1 MCNWEHG
8 CPEQNGRGAQ
18 RDDEHPRRPRI
29 LKAGVAMTH
38 LTIETVECPGCG
50 HSHTI
55 EVDTE
60 KAMKEAKEAFNRKHK
75 DCKKNQ

>member
-1 MCNWEHG
+1 
-8 CPEQNGRGAQ
+8 
-18 RDDEHPRRPRI
+18 
-29 LKAGVAMTH
+29 MTH

-60 KAMKEAKEAFNRKHK
+60 KAMKEAKEKFFKKHGRKMK
-75 DCKKNQ
+75 Y